1 MPSTS
6 LFRPYV
12 YSGARKPLRVGL
24 QTFWRVFQERLARA
38 KTFALLL
45 AFMLIIVVSGRS
57 AERVGDYIQV
67 FLPVTGL
74 FCAAAQGQ
82 GVHYFGRYLVLEV
95 GIKGPKFML
104 GDAPMNQR
112 PNGGSA
118 GFPSGHTA
126 AATFGAV
133 GLMKT
138 CLKDSAPAQVAVIM
152 AAGFTGGSRIDADH
166 HTVWQALAGAIWGWA
181 VQVMALIG
189 FDRGFRAFWNACAR
203 GLRRLRRRVARS
215 LVVALATVGFAVP
228 AAKAEPEISLYL
240 GAQVAGDSTVSGT
253 DPAGVGAFSF
263 PASWDGR
270 SFDSPPHYGIRAT
283 WWRTDRFGWQ
293 IDFNHTKLYAD
304 DATLAGSGFSRL
316 EFTDGLNNLTA
327 GPVWR
332 WPQARRAWTPYA
344 GFGAGVVIP
353 HVESRSTASGPET
366 AEYQIAGPTVAWMA
380 GLSYALTDQWFL
392 FGEYKGTYSWV
403 EADLVGGGS
412 MEFDVDTHAINFGV
426 TYRFR

>member
-1 MPSTS
+1 MES
-6 LFRPYV
+6 LRLIRLMRFGSVTETVRR
-12 YSGARKPLRVGL
+12 A
-24 QTFWRVFQERLARA
+24 WRWFTALLTGA
-38 KTFALLL
+38 KTMSLLVALT
-45 AFMLIIVVSGRS
+45 LIVAISGRS

-74 FCAAAQGQ
+74 FCAAAQGN
-82 GVHYFGRYLVLEV
+82 GVQYFGRYLVLEA
-95 GIKGPKFML
+95 GIKLPKFML
-104 GDAPMNQR
+104 GDLPINQR

-133 GLMKT
+133 GLMQS
-138 CLKDSAPAQVAVIM
+138 CLKDSAPAQVVVVM

-166 HTVWQALAGAIWGWA
+166 HTVWQALAGAILGWA
-181 VQVMALIG
+181 VQVMALAG
-189 FDRGFRAFWNACAR
+189 FDRGFRVFWTACAR
-203 GLRRLRRRVARS
+203 RVRWFRKRFARR
-215 LVVALATVGFAVP
+215 LVVAFMAVGVAVP
-228 AAKAEPEISLYL
+228 AAKANPDISFYL
-240 GAQVAGDSTVSGT
+240 GEQMAGDSTVSGN
-253 DPAGVGAFSF
+253 DPAGVGGFSF

-283 WWRTDRFGWQ
+283 WWRSDRFGWQ

-304 DATLAGSGFSRL
+304 NATLARSGFSRL

-332 WPQARRAWTPYA
+332 WRTAGQAWTPYA

-353 HVESRSTASGPET
+353 HVESQSTASSPQT
-366 AEYQIAGPTVAWMA
+366 AEYQVAGPTVAWMA
-380 GLSYALTDQWFL
+380 GVSYELNDQWHL

-403 EADLVGGGS
+403 NADLAGGGS
-412 MEFDVDTHAINFGV
+412 LDFEVDTHAINFGI